1 MKKHIQVDLEPRL
14 QLFRTSNHNLWPV
27 PRNRQ
32 KKRSLQCAVKS
43 CRAAGG
49 KWQVASGNWQVA
61 NGKRQPAVR
70 SRPHNYR
77 FDLWQHFCSQLLRTR
92 QAQKK
97 KKKKKPETEIT
108 WNVPLSL
115 PLPLLQTSCRFH
127 AQPGLACQR
136 NYLHHRQRWPQ
147 LQLLSPCQGEA
158 PSTVDPMQPSALF
171 TNLSKHI
178 SISFKW
184 NLFRNL

>member
-14 QLFRTSNHNLWPV
+14 QLFRTSNHNLWPM

-49 KWQVASGNWQVA
+49 RWKLAS
-61 NGKRQPAVR
+61 GKRQPAVR

-92 QAQKK
+92 QAQNKK
-97 KKKKKPETEIT
+97 KRNPKRKSHGMCLFPCPCHCCRPRADSMPSPGLRASEIT
-108 WNVPLSL
+108 FITDKGGP
-115 PLPLLQTSCRFH
+115 SCSCYRRAKARH
-127 AQPGLACQR
+127 
-136 NYLHHRQRWPQ
+136 
-147 LQLLSPCQGEA
+147 LQLSIQC
-158 PSTVDPMQPSALF
+158 
-171 TNLSKHI
+171 NLLLCS
-178 SISFKW
+178 
-184 NLFRNL
+184 RT